1 VDDSSLPMLRAV
13 GAGAAIHSTT
23 TGETNGGGTL
33 SLLKVWIALETR
45 QFMTTTIKD
54 MENCVKY
61 DLLSPNI

>member
-1 VDDSSLPMLRAV
+1 MLRAV